1 MKNPSMCSSSMP
13 LEMSTK
19 ENKVKVSVNKQ
30 QVTTTYGKK
39 EGTNR
44 KKGKVLCD
52 VLTSASVPTKR
63 PKVLSSVAPTIESSS
78 SAIIDLPK
86 KCKDIDESITSVID
100 AVDLPLFY
108 AVESSM
114 LGDMTKQ
121 TSKDIDQDSPCCS
134 SHILT
139 SRIPS
144 TSANAILLPV
154 SIQKPKKTGNFAG
167 MSGTSSG
174 SSSNVKKASS
184 SGVLRR
190 SKFSNDS
197 LLKSLRRGKK
207 TLSKDNLRLKKK
219 KMLKSDTNL
228 KRKKSRVF

>member
-1 MKNPSMCSSSMP
+1 MP
-13 LEMSTK
+13 LEISK
-19 ENKVKVSVNKQ
+19 ENKVKVSLNKQ

-63 PKVLSSVAPTIESSS
+63 PKVLSSVAPIESSS
-78 SAIIDLPK
+78 SAIDVPK
-86 KCKDIDESITSVID
+86 KCKDIEESIASVID

-114 LGDMTKQ
+114 LTDITKQ
-121 TSKDIDQDSPCCS
+121 TTKDLDTDLNSPCCS

-139 SRIPS
+139 SRIAT
-144 TSANAILLPV
+144 TSANSILLPV
-154 SIQKPKKTGNFAG
+154 SIQKPKKIGNFAG
-167 MSGTSSG
+167 MSSTSSG
-174 SSSNVKKASS
+174 SSLNVKKTS

-190 SKFSNDS
+190 SKFSNDN

-207 TLSKDNLRLKKK
+207 NMSKDNLRLKKK

>member
-1 MKNPSMCSSSMP
+1 MP
-13 LEMSTK
+13 LEISK
-19 ENKVKVSVNKQ
+19 ENKVKVLLNKQ

-63 PKVLSSVAPTIESSS
+63 PKVLSSVAPIESSS
-78 SAIIDLPK
+78 SAIDVPK

-114 LGDMTKQ
+114 INDITKQ
-121 TSKDIDQDSPCCS
+121 TNKDLDADLNSPCCS

-139 SRIPS
+139 TRIPT
-144 TSANAILLPV
+144 TSASAILLPV
-154 SIQKPKKTGNFAG
+154 SIQKSKKTGNFAG
-167 MSGTSSG
+167 MSTSSG
-174 SSSNVKKASS
+174 TSLKKTS

-197 LLKSLRRGKK
+197 LIQSLRRGKK
-207 TLSKDNLRLKKK
+207 NLSKDNLRLKKK
-219 KMLKSDTNL
+219 KKLKSDTNL

>member
-1 MKNPSMCSSSMP
+1 MP
-13 LEMSTK
+13 LEISK
-19 ENKVKVSVNKQ
+19 ENKVKVSLNKQ

-63 PKVLSSVAPTIESSS
+63 PKVLSSVAPIESSS
-78 SAIIDLPK
+78 SAIDVPK

-114 LGDMTKQ
+114 MNDMTKQ
-121 TSKDIDQDSPCCS
+121 TNKDLEADLNSPCCS

-139 SRIPS
+139 TRIPT
-144 TSANAILLPV
+144 TSASAILLPV
-154 SIQKPKKTGNFAG
+154 SIQKSKKTGNFAG
-167 MSGTSSG
+167 MSTSSG
-174 SSSNVKKASS
+174 NSLKKTS

-197 LLKSLRRGKK
+197 LIKSLRRGKK
-207 TLSKDNLRLKKK
+207 SLSKDNLRLKKK

>member
-1 MKNPSMCSSSMP
+1 MP
-13 LEMSTK
+13 LEVSK
-19 ENKVKVSVNKQ
+19 ENKVKVSLNKQ

-63 PKVLSSVAPTIESSS
+63 PKVLSSVTPIESSS
-78 SAIIDLPK
+78 AIDVPK
-86 KCKDIDESITSVID
+86 KCKDIDESITAVID

-114 LGDMTKQ
+114 LNDLTKQ
-121 TSKDIDQDSPCCS
+121 TTKELDTDLNSPCCS

-139 SRIPS
+139 SRLPT

-154 SIQKPKKTGNFAG
+154 AIQKPKKTGNFAG
-167 MSGTSSG
+167 MSSTSSG
-174 SSSNVKKASS
+174 SSVNVKKTSS

-197 LLKSLRRGKK
+197 LLKTLRRGKK
-207 TLSKDNLRLKKK
+207 NLSKDNLRLKKK
-219 KMLKSDTNL
+219 KMLKSDTNS

>member
-1 MKNPSMCSSSMP
+1 MP
-13 LEMSTK
+13 LEISK
-19 ENKVKVSVNKQ
+19 ENKVKVSLNKQ

-63 PKVLSSVAPTIESSS
+63 PKVLSSVAPIESSS

-86 KCKDIDESITSVID
+86 KCKDIDESIASVID
-100 AVDLPLFY
+100 AVELPLFY

-114 LGDMTKQ
+114 LGDITKQ
-121 TSKDIDQDSPCCS
+121 TTKDLNADLNSPCCS

-144 TSANAILLPV
+144 TSANPMLLPV
-154 SIQKPKKTGNFAG
+154 SIQKPKKAGNFAG
-167 MSGTSSG
+167 MSSTSSG
-174 SSSNVKKASS
+174 SLNVKKTS

-190 SKFSNDS
+190 SKYSNDS

-207 TLSKDNLRLKKK
+207 TSSKDNNLRLKKK
-219 KMLKSDTNL
+219 KTLKSDTNL

>member
-1 MKNPSMCSSSMP
+1 MKNPSLCSSMP
-13 LEMSTK
+13 LDISK
-19 ENKVKVSVNKQ
+19 ENKVKVSLNKQ
-30 QVTTTYGKK
+30 HVTTTYGKK

-63 PKVLSSVAPTIESSS
+63 PKVLSSVAPIESSS
-78 SAIIDLPK
+78 SAIDVPK
-86 KCKDIDESITSVID
+86 KCKDIDESVASVID

-114 LGDMTKQ
+114 LNDLTKQ
-121 TSKDIDQDSPCCS
+121 ATKELDTDVNSPCCS

-139 SRIPS
+139 SRIPT
-144 TSANAILLPV
+144 TSASAILLPV
-154 SIQKPKKTGNFAG
+154 SIQKTKKIGNFAG
-167 MSGTSSG
+167 MSSTSAGNSA
-174 SSSNVKKASS
+174 NVKKSS

-190 SKFSNDS
+190 SKYSNDS
-197 LLKSLRRGKK
+197 LLKTLRRGKK
-207 TLSKDNLRLKKK
+207 NLSKDNLRLKKK
-219 KMLKSDTNL
+219 KLLKSDTNS

>member
-1 MKNPSMCSSSMP
+1 MKNPSLCSSMP
-13 LEMSTK
+13 LEVSK
-19 ENKVKVSVNKQ
+19 ENKVKVLLNKQ

-63 PKVLSSVAPTIESSS
+63 PKVLSSVAPIESSS
-78 SAIIDLPK
+78 SAIDVPK

-114 LGDMTKQ
+114 VNDVTKQ
-121 TSKDIDQDSPCCS
+121 TNKDLDADLNSPCCS

-139 SRIPS
+139 SRIPT
-144 TSANAILLPV
+144 TSASTILLPV
-154 SIQKPKKTGNFAG
+154 SIQKSKKTGNFAG
-167 MSGTSSG
+167 MSTSSG
-174 SSSNVKKASS
+174 SSLKKTS

-197 LLKSLRRGKK
+197 LHKSLRRGKK
-207 TLSKDNLRLKKK
+207 NLSKETLRLKKK

>member
-1 MKNPSMCSSSMP
+1 MKNPSLCTSLP
-13 LEMSTK
+13 LEVSK
-19 ENKVKVSVNKQ
+19 ENKVKVSLNKQ

-63 PKVLSSVAPTIESSS
+63 PKVLSSVAPIESSS
-78 SAIIDLPK
+78 SATIDVPK
-86 KCKDIDESITSVID
+86 KCKDIVDESITSVID

-114 LGDMTKQ
+114 LNDLTKP
-121 TSKDIDQDSPCCS
+121 TAKDCDTDLNSPCCS
-134 SHILT
+134 SHI
-139 SRIPS
+139 SRLPS
-144 TSANAILLPV
+144 TSANAIMLPV
-154 SIQKPKKTGNFAG
+154 AIQKSKKTGSFAG
-167 MSGTSSG
+167 MSSTSSG
-174 SSSNVKKASS
+174 SLLNVKKTS

-207 TLSKDNLRLKKK
+207 NVSKDNLRLKKK

>member
-1 MKNPSMCSSSMP
+1 MKNPSMCSSMP
-13 LEMSTK
+13 LEISK

-63 PKVLSSVAPTIESSS
+63 PKVLSSVAPIESSS
-78 SAIIDLPK
+78 SAIDVPK
-86 KCKDIDESITSVID
+86 KCKEIDESITSAID

-114 LGDMTKQ
+114 LGDITKQ
-121 TSKDIDQDSPCCS
+121 TTKDLDADLNSPCCS

-139 SRIPS
+139 SRIPT
-144 TSANAILLPV
+144 TSANAILMPV

-167 MSGTSSG
+167 MSSTSSG
-174 SSSNVKKASS
+174 NSLNVKKTS

>member
-1 MKNPSMCSSSMP
+1 MCSSMP
-13 LEMSTK
+13 PDVSK

-63 PKVLSSVAPTIESSS
+63 PKVLSSVAPIEST
-78 SAIIDLPK
+78 SAAIDVLPK
-86 KCKDIDESITSVID
+86 KCKEIDENITSVID

-114 LGDMTKQ
+114 LGDIAKQ
-121 TSKDIDQDSPCCS
+121 TTKELTADINTPCCS

-144 TSANAILLPV
+144 TSANAMILPA
-154 SIQKPKKTGNFAG
+154 QKSKKIGNFAG
-167 MSGTSSG
+167 MSSASSSG
-174 SSSNVKKASS
+174 NNLNAKKSS

-190 SKFSNDS
+190 SKYSSDN
-197 LLKSLRRGKK
+197 LVKSLRRGKK
-207 TLSKDNLRLKKK
+207 NASKDNLRLKKK
-219 KMLKSDTNL
+219 KMIKSDTNL

>member
-1 MKNPSMCSSSMP
+1 MKNPSLCSSLP
-13 LEMSTK
+13 LEISSK
-19 ENKVKVSVNKQ
+19 ENKVKVSLNKQ
-30 QVTTTYGKK
+30 QLTTTYGKK

-63 PKVLSSVAPTIESSS
+63 PKVLSSVAPIESSS
-78 SAIIDLPK
+78 AIDVPK
-86 KCKDIDESITSVID
+86 KCKEIDESITSVID

-114 LGDMTKQ
+114 LGDITKQ
-121 TSKDIDQDSPCCS
+121 TTKDLDPDLNSPCCS
-134 SHILT
+134 SHIVT
-139 SRIPS
+139 SRIAT
-144 TSANAILLPV
+144 TSANAILVPV
-154 SIQKPKKTGNFAG
+154 GIQKPKKTGSFAG
-167 MSGTSSG
+167 MSSTSSSG
-174 SSSNVKKASS
+174 SAVNVKKKS

-207 TLSKDNLRLKKK
+207 NLSKDNLRLKKK

>member
-1 MKNPSMCSSSMP
+1 MKNPSLCSSLPPEIS
-13 LEMSTK
+13 K
-19 ENKVKVSVNKQ
+19 ENKVKVSLNKQ
-30 QVTTTYGKK
+30 HVTTTYGKK

-63 PKVLSSVAPTIESSS
+63 PKVLSSVAPIEASS
-78 SAIIDLPK
+78 SAIDVPK
-86 KCKDIDESITSVID
+86 KCKDIEESVTSVID

-114 LGDMTKQ
+114 LNDLTKQ
-121 TSKDIDQDSPCCS
+121 TNKELDDDVNSPCCS
-134 SHILT
+134 SHLT
-139 SRIPS
+139 SRIPT
-144 TSANAILLPV
+144 TSASAILLPV
-154 SIQKPKKTGNFAG
+154 SIQKTKKIGHFAG
-167 MSGTSSG
+167 MSSTSAG
-174 SSSNVKKASS
+174 NPVNVKKSS

-207 TLSKDNLRLKKK
+207 NLSKDNLRLKKK
-219 KMLKSDTNL
+219 KLLKSDTNL